1 MLDMVERGIRGG
13 MCGLGGLNYKKIED
27 PEKECI
33 LPLDANNLYGHT
45 MTFDLPI
52 GKFEWVDDVSD
63 LNELIENEI
72 LFLKLI

>member
-1 MLDMVERGIRGG
+1 MLRSSGVIIGLIHDREMLDMVERGIRGG

-45 MTFDLPI
+45 MTYDLP
-52 GKFEWVDDVSD
+52 
-63 LNELIENEI
+63 
-72 LFLKLI
+72 